1 MLLIECPCCGEARPE
16 IEFRYGGEA
25 HIARAA
31 EPSRVDDAGWADYL
45 YLRSNPEGLAHRA
58 LVPRSG
64 LRAVLQRRAPHRERS
79 HRGDLQV
86 ESAAAGYRGTDG
98 RRRGVTA
105 SGASGGAGRHRT
117 PVGGRIDRTRRIR
130 FAFDGTTFEGHPGDT
145 LASALLANGVH
156 LVGRSFKYHRPRGI
170 LAAGSE
176 EPNALATVRRDAARV
191 TPNLRATT
199 VELYDG
205 LEATSQNRW
214 PSLGF
219 DVGAIND
226 RLAPLF
232 PAGFYYKTFMGPR
245 FLPHDW
251 AWKRLFEPVIRRAAG
266 LGEAPVSGDP
276 DGYASRYAHCDV
288 LVIGAGPAGL
298 AAASAAADA
307 GANVILCDEQSEA
320 GGSLLSET
328 HATIDGRAAADW
340 IAGRLASLVR
350 SGRVRLLTRT
360 TAFGV
365 YPDNLIGLAERLSDH
380 LAKPDPDLPRERL
393 WQVRARRVLLATG
406 GIERPLVFPGNDRP
420 GVMLASAGLT
430 YAERYGVRAG
440 GRVVVATTSD
450 SGYRAALALKRA
462 GAEIV
467 RVLDRRPDGGGAVV
481 EEARAAGLAIETGAG
496 LGQAKGRLRVSK
508 VEVLH
513 FEAGGRLRDGD
524 VLDCDL
530 VLMSSGFVPTVHL
543 FSQAQGKL
551 AWDATRGIF
560 LPKTE
565 VRGLALAGAARGLS
579 DLADVLADGFEQGAA
594 AALAIGHGAPSGSKV
609 AVANAP
615 PMRPASA
622 PDGRWIGKPLAGRA
636 FIDFQND
643 VTVKDVRLAAREG
656 FRSIEHIKRYTTTGM
671 ATDQGKTSNLNAL
684 SVAADALGSAP
695 DQVGH
700 ITFRPPYTPV
710 TFGTLAGHA
719 RGALFD
725 PVRRTPIDAWARQR
739 GFVFEDVGQWQRARY
754 WPRTVAGRLETMDEA
769 VARECHTVRT
779 SVGLF
784 DATTLGKIE
793 VVGPDAAVFLD
804 RMYVNALKG
813 LAVGRCRYAILLN
826 EAGFVIDD
834 GIVARLAPDRFHV
847 TTTTG
852 GAARVLAMMEDY
864 LQTEFTDLTCWLTS
878 VTEQWGVI
886 AVQGPKAREVIW
898 PLVAGVDLASVSL
911 PHMGLAEGT
920 ILGVPMRLFRV
931 SFTGE
936 IGYEI
941 NVPARFARGVW
952 EAVHAAVEAVGGT
965 AYGTE
970 AMHVLRAEK
979 GFIIVG
985 QESDGTVTPGDLGL
999 PTSKAKPDFVGKRSL
1014 ARPDMLKADRPQ
1026 LVGLESIDGRTRL
1039 EEGAQITGEAAP
1051 RAGTRALGHVTS
1063 AYMSPTLGRPIALA
1077 LVAGGR
1083 ARRGETVHVP
1093 MPGGAVAVRIVEPV
1107 FYDPKG
1113 ERLDG

>member
-1 MLLIECPCCGEARPE
+1 M
-16 IEFRYGGEA
+16 
-25 HIARAA
+25 
-31 EPSRVDDAGWADYL
+31 
-45 YLRSNPEGLAHRA
+45 
-58 LVPRSG
+58 
-64 LRAVLQRRAPHRERS
+64 
-79 HRGDLQV
+79 
-86 ESAAAGYRGTDG
+86 
-98 RRRGVTA
+98 TA
-105 SGASGGAGRHRT
+105 SASSRGAGRHRT
-117 PVGGRIDRTRRIR
+117 AGGGRIDRTRRIR
-130 FAFDGTTFEGHPGDT
+130 FSFDGTVFEGHPGDT
-145 LASALLANGVH
+145 LASALIANGVH

-170 LAAGSE
+170 LSAGSE
-176 EPNALATVRRDAARV
+176 EPNALVTVRRDAARV

-219 DVGAIND
+219 DVRAIND

-245 FLPHDW
+245 FLPNDW

-298 AAASAAADA
+298 AAASAAADV
-307 GANVILCDEQSEA
+307 GASVILCDEQSEA

-328 HATIDGRAAADW
+328 RATIDGHAAADW
-340 IAGRLASLVR
+340 IVERRGSLAR

-380 LAKPDPDLPRERL
+380 LAKPDPDLARERL
-393 WQVRARRVLLATG
+393 WQVRARQVVLATG
-406 GIERPLVFPGNDRP
+406 AIERPLVFPGNDRP

-450 SGYRAALALKRA
+450 TGYGAALALKRA

-467 RVLDRRPDGGGAVV
+467 RILDRRPDGGGALADEVKS
-481 EEARAAGLAIETGAG
+481 AGMAIETSAG
-496 LGQAKGRLRVSK
+496 IGGTSGSHRVSHI
-508 VEVLH
+508 ETMR
-513 FEAGGRLRDGD
+513 FDAGGTAQRGNRLE
-524 VLDCDL
+524 CDL
-530 VLMSSGFVPTVHL
+530 VLMSGGFVPTVHL

-551 AWDATRGIF
+551 AWDAARGIF

-565 VRGLALAGAARGLS
+565 VRGLTLAGAARGVS
-579 DLADVLADGFEQGAA
+579 DLAGVLADGFEQGAA
-594 AALAIGHGAPSGSKV
+594 AARSTGHGAATGRTVEV
-609 AVANAP
+609 AHAP
-615 PMRPASA
+615 ALRPASV
-622 PDGRWIGKPLAGRA
+622 PDDRWIGKPFAGRA

-684 SVAADALGSAP
+684 SVAADALGSEP
-695 DQVGH
+695 DTVGH
-700 ITFRPPYTPV
+700 TTFRAPFTPV

-719 RGALFD
+719 RGVLFD
-725 PVRRTPIDAWARQR
+725 PIRRTSIDAWARQR

-769 VARECHTVRT
+769 VSRECRTVRT
-779 SVGLF
+779 SAGVF

-878 VTEQWGVI
+878 VTEQWGVV
-886 AVQGPKAREVIW
+886 AVQGPKAREAIR
-898 PLVAGVDLASVSL
+898 PLVAGVDLASASL
-911 PHMGLAEGT
+911 PHMGVAEGT

-936 IGYEI
+936 LGYEI
-941 NVPARFARGVW
+941 NVPARFALGVW
-952 EAVHAAVEAVGGT
+952 EAVYEAVAAMGGT

-999 PTSKAKPDFVGKRSL
+999 PTSKAKPDYVGKRSL
-1014 ARPDMLKADRPQ
+1014 ARPDMLKSDRPE
-1026 LVGLESIDGRTRL
+1026 LVGLESGDGRTRL
-1039 EEGAQITGEAAP
+1039 EEGAQITAEAAP
-1051 RAGTRALGHVTS
+1051 SPGTRALGHVTS

-1083 ARRGETVHVP
+1083 ARKGETVYVP